1 MISSILLFFAA
12 TTSLLHIVDSEIGTH
27 CDQYGHGGVR
37 ITIGYD
43 DGSNDGIANDEI
55 LQQEEILS
63 ITYLCYHDESLEK
76 SSVLLRSDSEVGTQC
91 NNNVGGEKV
100 HIGFDNGRGEG
111 VANDEILHYDEEEI
125 TLYLCNPSDG
135 NDGEAMRITVGD
147 EESGENCEN
156 GGKKIE
162 TGIDENKNNL
172 LDDSEVTSTDFI
184 CNGNNTDGI
193 GRNALVSFD
202 VIAEGDGCKY
212 GGKKM
217 NYGVDTNSDGLLSE
231 DEITGHRYFCAE
243 MVERE
248 EVDNSG
254 CSSVI
259 IL

>member
-1 MISSILLFFAA
+1 MISSIFLFFAA
-12 TTSLLHIVDSEIGTH
+12 TTSLLHVVDSEIGTH

-63 ITYLCYHDESLEK
+63 TTYLCYHDESSER
-76 SSVLLRSDSEVGTQC
+76 SEVLLRSDSEVGARCDTS
-91 NNNVGGEKV
+91 VGGTRV

-111 VANDEILHYDEEEI
+111 IANDKILQYDEEEI
-125 TLYLCNPSDG
+125 ILYLCNPSDG
-135 NDGEAMRITVGD
+135 SDGEATRITVSD

-162 TGIDENKNNL
+162 TGIDENENDL
-172 LDDSEVTSTDFI
+172 LDDSEITSTDFI
-184 CNGNNTDGI
+184 CNGSNTDGT
-193 GRNALVSFD
+193 GQDALVSFEI
-202 VIAEGDGCKY
+202 IAEGDGCEY
-212 GGKKM
+212 GGKRM
-217 NYGVDTNSDGLLSE
+217 NYGVDTNSDGQLSE
-231 DEITGHRYFCAE
+231 DEITGHRTFCAE

-248 EVDNSG
+248 EVDDGG
-254 CSSVI
+254 CSTVL